1 VSSPPPANTPVW
13 DDLRWAG
20 LPSLTADISTDV
32 CVVGLG
38 GSGLTA
44 VEELVAMGRRVV
56 GIDAADVG
64 AGAAGRN
71 GGLLLTGTAD
81 YHHDA
86 VASLGHDCAMRI
98 HDMTVAEMQL
108 IAAQAPG
115 TVRYT
120 GSLRLA
126 DTDEELADCIRQRDA
141 MRSDSLVVEEY
152 DGPMGRGIFIP
163 LDATFNPLARCRAL
177 AARLVNLGAHLF
189 SGTPALSFG
198 DGHVVTPRGRI
209 HCEQVIVAVDGR
221 LESLLPELIGVVR
234 TARLQMI
241 ATAPTHEVS
250 LPCPVS
256 ARNGFD
262 YWQQLPDGSIALG
275 GGRDTR
281 ADEEWTQSGEPTPVM
296 REYLEGVLRTRL
308 RVRAPVT
315 HHWAANVSYS
325 STPLP
330 LLAEVRPRLWAIGG
344 YSGTGNVIGALA
356 GRAVARRA
364 CGEESEFAALLS
376 THAHT
381 RSSQWS
387 PSV

>member
-1 VSSPPPANTPVW
+1 LPSLDNTPVW
-13 DDLRWAG
+13 DDHRWQG
-20 LPSLTADISTDV
+20 LPRLDADLTTDV

-44 VEELVAMGRRVV
+44 LSELVEMGRRAV

-71 GGLLLTGTAD
+71 GGLLLTGTSD

-86 VASLGHDCAMRI
+86 VAVLGHDCAMRI
-98 HDMTVAEMQL
+98 HEMTVAEMQR

-126 DTDEELADCIRQRDA
+126 DTDDELADCIRQRDA
-141 MRSDSLVVEEY
+141 MRSDSLAVDDY
-152 DGPMGRGIFIP
+152 DGPLGRGIFISG
-163 LDATFNPLARCRAL
+163 DASFNPLARCRAL
-177 AARLVNLGAHLF
+177 AGQLAGNGVGMFAR
-189 SGTPALSFG
+189 TPALSFG
-198 DGHVVTPRGRI
+198 DGEVVTPRGRI
-209 HCEQVIVAVDGR
+209 HCEQVVVAVDGR
-221 LESLLPELIGVVR
+221 LESLLPELIGTVR

-241 ATAPTHEVS
+241 ATAPTREVA

-256 ARNGFD
+256 VRQGFD

-281 ADEEWTQSGEPTPVM
+281 ADEEWTESDEPTTAM
-296 REYLEGVLRTRL
+296 RQYLEGVLRTRL

-325 STPLP
+325 STALP
-330 LLAEVRPRLWAIGG
+330 LLAEVRPRVWAIGG

-376 THAHT
+376 THAHK

-387 PSV
+387 PSA